1 MRKRGSNV
9 PIQLEATLCRRDDL
23 AGGNVVSAFTLVRVC
38 PRRITTY
45 PSACANGMSL
55 PPKKGLGLALVE
67 GFAQQIQG
75 RVDYA
80 KVDVGSIVVMC
91 FPVALKND

>member
-1 MRKRGSNV
+1 MISHKS
-9 PIQLEATLCRRDDL
+9 EACVSVEDD
-23 AGGNVVSAFTLVRVC
+23 GK
-38 PRRITTY
+38 
-45 PSACANGMSL
+45 GMSL

-80 KVDVGSIVVMC
+80 KVDVGSKVVLC
-91 FPVALKND
+91 ACRSP